1 MNRTKKFLQ
10 LIGWI
15 SLLLVMVILAACSP
29 AETPPAAPTDAAEAL
44 SILPASG
51 ASQQAVPETG
61 SSAEASAKVE
71 LETEPSQLQV
81 AADSAPET
89 VDSDAAP
96 AGEMPAAEGEEQPA
110 AQVEVPPFEGPLP
123 PVDPSIGNLAP
134 DFILTTLDGET
145 VSLADLRGRPVV
157 LNYWVTWCIPCRDEM
172 PTIEALHQEYGNDG
186 LVVLSVN
193 GTRQDAL
200 GDVENLIS
208 DMGLSF
214 PVLLDQSEDVY
225 NSYRIL
231 FMPTSF
237 FIDAHGIIQDIVLGS
252 TDENGFRSRV
262 EKLVNTVN

>member
-10 LIGWI
+10 LNGWV

-51 ASQQAVPETG
+51 ASQEAVPETG

-71 LETEPSQLQV
+71 LETELSQLQI

-110 AQVEVPPFEGPLP
+110 AQVEFPPFEGPLP

-134 DFILTTLDGET
+134 DFSLTTLDGET
-145 VSLADLRGRPVV
+145 VSLADLRGRPAAGEAH
-157 LNYWVTWCIPCRDEM
+157 PRDQGGEGRRGRRRGFSFCGSHLRGAGDM
-172 PTIEALHQEYGNDG
+172 RLTDDILKT
-186 LVVLSVN
+186 L
-193 GTRQDAL
+193 GTVFSRQDQIGHA
-200 GDVENLIS
+200 GV
-208 DMGLSF
+208 
-214 PVLLDQSEDVY
+214 P
-225 NSYRIL
+225 
-231 FMPTSF
+231 
-237 FIDAHGIIQDIVLGS
+237 HGA
-252 TDENGFRSRV
+252 SRRH
-262 EKLVNTVN
+262 L